1 VKEWLARFKEK
12 PWVAHLLRAVARFN
26 NRLGTQFGAA
36 ITYFSVLA
44 LVPIVL
50 LAFAIIG
57 FVLTVA
63 RPDLLDN
70 VIQIVADPIGG
81 IDPGTQAKIVE
92 LVSDTLGNWRGV
104 GIVGLLAAIY
114 SGAGWMGNLKNA
126 VRAAWRPDFDL
137 QESQGNIVKKTV
149 INLGTL
155 LCLILLIIIT
165 FALASLSTAL
175 SDNVIAL
182 LGLTEVRWLQPVLR
196 FAPIVISIGAGWVLF
211 MFIYTVLPEDR
222 EPWAITRRG
231 ALLGAIGLAVLQYST
246 GLLFNLFSGNRAA
259 QIFGPVIVLM
269 LFFNLFSQ
277 LILFGAAWIGTA
289 RHEAIA
295 SAEEKVRF
303 ALEPEA
309 VEEVAEAEPDLI
321 RQDVAARTVRVGM
334 GAGYV
339 TGAATGVGIG
349 AALAWLAGKIA
360 RRRD

>member
-1 VKEWLARFKEK
+1 MKEWLARFKEK
-12 PWVAHLLRAVARFN
+12 PWVAHLLRAIARFN

-50 LAFAIIG
+50 LAFSIVG

-70 VIQIVADPIGG
+70 VVRRVGDAIGG
-81 IDPGTQAKIVE
+81 IDPDTESKIVG
-92 LVSDTLGNWRGV
+92 LVSDTLGNWQGV

-137 QESQGNIVKKTV
+137 QEPQGNIVKKTLV
-149 INLGTL
+149 NLGTL
-155 LCLILLIIIT
+155 LCLILLIIVT
-165 FALASLSTAL
+165 FALASVSTAL
-175 SDNVIAL
+175 SDNVIDL
-182 LGLTEVRWLQPVLR
+182 LGLTEVGWLQPVLR
-196 FAPIVISIGAGWVLF
+196 FGPIVISIGAGWLLF

-222 EPWAITRRG
+222 EPWPITRRG
-231 ALLGAIGLAVLQYST
+231 ALLGAVGLAVLQYST
-246 GLLFNLFSGNRAA
+246 GLLFNLFSENKAV

-289 RHEAIA
+289 RHDAIA
-295 SAEEKVRF
+295 EPEERVRF
-303 ALEPEA
+303 ALEPEGA
-309 VEEVAEAEPDLI
+309 AEAEIEPNLV

-339 TGAATGVGIG
+339 TGAATGVGLG
-349 AALAWLAGKIA
+349 AALAWVVAKIA
-360 RRRD
+360 GRRNR